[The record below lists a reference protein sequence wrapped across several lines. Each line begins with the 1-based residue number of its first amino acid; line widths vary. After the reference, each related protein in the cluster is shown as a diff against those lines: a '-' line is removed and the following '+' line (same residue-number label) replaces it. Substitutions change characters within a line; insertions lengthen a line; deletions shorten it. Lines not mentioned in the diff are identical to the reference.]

1 MYIIYI
7 YIYIY
12 IQPISDPNP
21 TSRVLLCGAPRII
34 QPIFEPNLGAPRII
48 QPIFEPNLGAPQQV
62 YRNRLKSMVLRG
74 KTILW
79 DTAPD
84 LPDLPDLAETM

>member
-21 TSRVLLCGAPRII
+21 TSRVFLCGAPQII
-34 QPIFEPNLGAPRII
+34 QPIFDPD
-48 QPIFEPNLGAPQQV
+48 LGAPQQV

-84 LPDLPDLAETM
+84 LPDPADPG